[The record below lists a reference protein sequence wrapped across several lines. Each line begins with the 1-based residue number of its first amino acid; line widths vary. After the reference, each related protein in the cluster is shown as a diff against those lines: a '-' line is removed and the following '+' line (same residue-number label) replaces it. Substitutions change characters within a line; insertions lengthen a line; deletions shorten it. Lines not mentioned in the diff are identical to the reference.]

1 MGTLRRLV
9 LTIISLWVLV
19 ATNPSST
26 GTRSFRKFIAELD
39 KAHTSPSLVCQEDAS
54 RRICV
59 QSRRAFPKLGTIL
72 ESFFAPHRHR
82 RSSHP
87 DLPNHDHHF
96 ESIDY
101 AVFTLVRTKPSVPS
115 DEPPHD
121 FIGIL
126 GMWLPV
132 PHPARL
138 TGSVELRNVM
148 RFLRRRVAM
157 TKRAAFDQDLGSFE
171 SFRERSLPDRPW
183 EWLIVYFTV
192 VGALWLMFPERA
204 PNHFTLTWQ
213 NVRHTG
219 NWWCMVFFHFSHGGS
234 LLRLCRTV
242 VSINYLAPILI
253 SRRILSL
260 SGMYGVVLTSSATS
274 TALGM
279 LVLARR
285 YVFTTRE
292 AIMRSPIEIN
302 GGGACVYALLVAACL
317 SPESH
322 KPFPGGARPF
332 ELLML
337 NVLFDSFFL
346 AGKRR
351 IADYIAHTGAALGSW
366 LFCSINQ
373 SSGYVS

>member
-1 MGTLRRLV
+1 MGTIRRLV
-9 LTIISLWVLV
+9 LTFLSLWILV
-19 ATNPSST
+19 ATNP
-26 GTRSFRKFIAELD
+26 GPYSFRKFLANLD
-39 KAHTSPSLVCQEDAS
+39 ATHLTPTSCHDTVS
-54 RRICV
+54 RRICLH
-59 QSRRAFPKLGTIL
+59 SRRAFPNLAFTL
-72 ESFFAPHRHR
+72 ESIFAPHRQPR
-82 RSSHP
+82 KWPVAGPS
-87 DLPNHDHHF
+87 HHF
-96 ESIDY
+96 EVVDCAI
-101 AVFTLVRTKPSVPS
+101 FTLARTRPSISP
-115 DEPPHD
+115 DDPPHD

-126 GMWLPV
+126 AIWLPL

-138 TGSVELRNVM
+138 TGSVELRNLV
-148 RFLRRRVAM
+148 RFLRRRVARA
-157 TKRAAFDQDLGSFE
+157 KRSVFDQDLGSFE

-192 VGALWLMFPERA
+192 VGALWLMFPQRA
-204 PNHFTLTWQ
+204 PSHFTLTWQ
-213 NVRHTG
+213 NVRIKG
-219 NWWCMVFFHFSHGGS
+219 NWWCMILFNLSHGGS

-242 VSINYLAPILI
+242 VSVNYLAPVLI

-285 YVFTTRE
+285 YVFMTRE
-292 AIMRSPIEIN
+292 SIARSPIEIN

-317 SPESH
+317 SPESNR
-322 KPFPGGARPF
+322 PFPGGARPF